1 MKQTNIE
8 IATELKK
15 RAFAKE
21 DPLWDGQRIM
31 ENYPD
36 MRWFESALLQIGQK
50 SLLASIMSSRTSLAT
65 VMDGTVLLS
74 VKAWSA
80 FS

>member
-8 IATELKK
+8 IATELKSGPSPRK
-15 RAFAKE
+15 TRS
-21 DPLWDGQRIM
+21 GM
-31 ENYPD
+31 G
-36 MRWFESALLQIGQK
+36 SALWKTTQICDGSNPLYFRSGQK